1 MVTAYCCYPS
11 LQSETERVG
20 ERVEGEEGRAEQK
33 DHCEV
38 WQGKIYNKES
48 TDGESWHSALKQK
61 ESYLKD
67 PQPNDVSILWKCTL
81 MYQMGMNP
89 K

>member
-1 MVTAYCCYPS
+1 MHHGYCLLFLS
-11 LQSETERVG
+11 KSTVRDRERVG
-20 ERVEGEEGRAEQK
+20 ERVEGQEGRAEQK

-48 TDGESWHSALKQK
+48 TDEESWRSVMKQK

-67 PQPNDVSILWKCTL
+67 PQTNDISILWKCTL
-81 MYQMGMNP
+81 MYQ
-89 K
+89 KE